1 MSSNRI
7 WFGPATKSL
16 LAPAAFSVAALC
28 LAACASDP
36 GSPARTAVNP
46 DALYPVQA
54 EIKADQLALALHG
67 GGLSPAQVRAL
78 TALASRWREE
88 GEDAIVLQAPHG
100 GADPVLA
107 GRAQS
112 DAHTLLLSLGVPE
125 SVVRLA
131 AYDAADPKA
140 PLLASFSRYQA
151 KAIACGRNWD
161 DLTATRDNNVQSNF
175 GCAVA
180 ANMAAEIAYPADIAH
195 LRGWDEPSADRRET
209 VLGKYAAGKTTAAE
223 DDPLK
228 SGNISRAVP

>member
-7 WFGPATKSL
+7 WFELATKSL
-16 LAPAAFSVAALC
+16 LVAAAFSIAALC

-36 GSPARTAVNP
+36 GSPARTALNP
-46 DALYPVQA
+46 GALYPVQA
-54 EIKADQLALALHG
+54 ELKADQLALALHA
-67 GGLSPAQVRAL
+67 GGLSPAQVQAL
-78 TALASRWREE
+78 TVLAARWREE

-112 DAHTLLLSLGVPE
+112 GARALLLSLGVPE
-125 SVVRLA
+125 AGVRLA

-161 DLTATRDNNVQSNF
+161 DLTATRDNTVQSNF

-180 ANMAAEIAYPADIAH
+180 ANMAAEIAHPADIVH
-195 LRGWDEPSADRRET
+195 PRHWDEPSADRRET
-209 VLGKYAAGKTTAAE
+209 VLGNYAQGKITAAQ
-223 DDPLK
+223 DDPAK
-228 SGNISRAVP
+228 SGNVSRVAP

>member
-7 WFGPATKSL
+7 RPEPATKSRL
-16 LAPAAFSVAALC
+16 VMAAVSAAALC

-46 DALYPVQA
+46 GALYPVQA
-54 EIKADQLALALHG
+54 EIKADQLALALHA
-67 GGLSPAQVRAL
+67 GGLSPAQVQAL
-78 TALASRWREE
+78 TVLAARWREE

-100 GADPVLA
+100 GANPVLA

-125 SVVRLA
+125 AGVRLA

-140 PLLASFSRYQA
+140 PLLVSFPRYAA
-151 KAIACGRNWD
+151 KTIACGRHWD
-161 DLTATRDNNVQSNF
+161 DLSATRDNTVQSNF

-180 ANMAAEIAYPADIAH
+180 ANMAAQIAHPADIAH
-195 LRGWDEPSADRRET
+195 PRNWDEPNADRRET
-209 VLGKYAAGKTTAAE
+209 VLGKYAAGKVTASD
-223 DDPLK
+223 DDPAK
-228 SGNISRAVP
+228 SGNVSRAVP